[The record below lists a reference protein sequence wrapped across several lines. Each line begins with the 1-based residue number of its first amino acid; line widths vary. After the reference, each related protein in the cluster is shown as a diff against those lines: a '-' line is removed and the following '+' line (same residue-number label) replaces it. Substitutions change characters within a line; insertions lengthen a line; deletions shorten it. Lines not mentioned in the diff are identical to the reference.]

1 MLNNLDNINGKRYS
15 ITLPTDEEGM
25 LGRECPA
32 ENCLGYF
39 KIKPGT
45 GIKDDDLQP
54 TCPYCGIKV
63 DAQDFSTQEQIEYA
77 KSLVMREVQKA
88 LGADLRNWGK
98 SLERST
104 RGGFLQIKVDYK
116 STPMPIRFYEEK
128 ELETTI
134 ACEQCGLVYSVF
146 GKFAYCPDCGIDNT
160 IQILSKNLELVNKL
174 LSKAREEENPEF
186 QEFLVHNALEDIV
199 SSFDSFGRNSVQL
212 FTKNT
217 DKSDLS
223 ISFQNIRK
231 AHERILKVFDFDF
244 RHGLPPEDWEK
255 VVKNFQKRHLISH
268 NDGIVDAP
276 YIQITNDKEAVKG
289 RKIRIASEDVE
300 KMLGAIEIM
309 AHNLQKGLS
318 SWKQEID
325 EKGENNA

>member
-1 MLNNLDNINGKRYS
+1 MLSNLDNINGKKYS
-15 ITLPTDEEGM
+15 ISLPTDEEGM

-45 GIKDDDLQP
+45 GIKDDDLHP

-88 LGADLRNWGK
+88 LGEDLKNWGK

-134 ACEQCGLVYSVF
+134 TCEQCGLVYSVF

-160 IQILSKNLELVNKL
+160 IKILSKNLELVNKL
-174 LSKAREEENPEF
+174 LSKAKEEGNQEF

-217 DKSDLS
+217 KKSNLS
-223 ISFQNIRK
+223 ISFQNISK
-231 AHERILKVFDFDF
+231 ARERILEEFGFDIS
-244 RHGLPPEDWEK
+244 HGLIPDDWKK
-255 VVKNFQKRHLISH
+255 VVENFQKRHLISH
-268 NDGIVDAP
+268 NDGIVDDP
-276 YIQITNDKEAVKG
+276 YIQITHDQEAVKG
-289 RKIRIASEDVE
+289 RKIQIVSEDIE
-300 KMLGAIEIM
+300 DMLEAIEII
-309 AHNLQKGLS
+309 AQNIQKGLS
-318 SWKQEID
+318 DWKLEVD
-325 EKGENNA
+325 RKGGK